1 MNTAITAFFE
11 MLKQFFQLREADIEH
26 KPTSDAIKDK
36 KTLKKATNIT
46 EQILEITDN
55 YVESFEE
62 KDAKKYER
70 LKKRFLKYN

>member
-1 MNTAITAFFE
+1 MNSAITAFFE

-36 KTLKKATNIT
+36 KTLKKASNIT
-46 EQILEITDN
+46 EQILEITDK
-55 YVESFEE
+55 YIESFEE
-62 KDAKKYER
+62 KDAKKYEK

>member
-11 MLKQFFQLREADIEH
+11 MLKQFFELRETDIEH
-26 KPTSDAIKDK
+26 KPTTDAIKDK

-55 YVESFEE
+55 YVESFDE
-62 KDAKKYER
+62 KDAKKYEK

>member
-11 MLKQFFQLREADIEH
+11 MLKQFFKLRETDIEH
-26 KPTSDAIKDK
+26 KPTTDVIKDK

-55 YVESFEE
+55 YVESFDE
-62 KDAKKYER
+62 KDAKKYEK